1 MSDFANY
8 DNTNNE
14 DSLLATE
21 SSHGLI
27 SSSDKTKIDSLF
39 EMWVGIQ
46 SEYNQL
52 STKNENILYII
63 KEG

>member
-46 SEYNQL
+46 SEYDQL

>member
-39 EMWVGIQ
+39 EMWVGLNTINCLLRMKI
-46 SEYNQL
+46 Y
-52 STKNENILYII
+52 YI
-63 KEG
+63 

>member
-14 DSLLATE
+14 DSLLVTD
-21 SSHGLI
+21 SSHGLM

-46 SEYNQL
+46 SEYDQL

>member
-14 DSLLATE
+14 DSLLVTD
-21 SSHGLI
+21 SSHGLM
-27 SSSDKTKIDSLF
+27 SSSDKTKLDSLF
-39 EMWVGIQ
+39 EMWVGTQ
-46 SEYNQL
+46 TEYDQL
-52 STKNENILYII
+52 LTKNENILYII

>member
-14 DSLLATE
+14 DSLLVTD
-21 SSHGLI
+21 SSHGLM
-27 SSSDKTKIDSLF
+27 SSSDKTKLDSLF
-39 EMWVGIQ
+39 EMWVGTQ
-46 SEYNQL
+46 TEYDQL

>member
-14 DSLLATE
+14 DSLLATD
-21 SSHGLI
+21 SSHGLM
-27 SSSDKTKIDSLF
+27 SSSDKTKLDSLF
-39 EMWVGIQ
+39 EMWVGTQ
-46 SEYNQL
+46 TEYDQL
-52 STKNENILYII
+52 PTKNENILYII

>member
-14 DSLLATE
+14 DSLLVTD
-21 SSHGLI
+21 SSHGLM
-27 SSSDKTKIDSLF
+27 SSSDKTKLDSLF
-39 EMWVGIQ
+39 EMWVGTQ
-46 SEYNQL
+46 TEYDQL
-52 STKNENILYII
+52 PTKTENILYII